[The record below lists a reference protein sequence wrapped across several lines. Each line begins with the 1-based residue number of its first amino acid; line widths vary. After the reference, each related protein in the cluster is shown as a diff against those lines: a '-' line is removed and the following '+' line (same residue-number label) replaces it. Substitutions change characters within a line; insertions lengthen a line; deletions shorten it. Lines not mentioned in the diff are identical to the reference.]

1 LFAAFPE
8 TSTPRPHGSRSI
20 FFETRNCFPPDNIN
34 YIKAFPDRPGY
45 LSMPTRRRTMPGDDS
60 ADPSGERDWVT
71 YLIGTLLAFECTI
84 LVVTLIWL

>member
-1 LFAAFPE
+1 
-8 TSTPRPHGSRSI
+8 
-20 FFETRNCFPPDNIN
+20 
-34 YIKAFPDRPGY
+34 
-45 LSMPTRRRTMPGDDS
+45 MPGDDS